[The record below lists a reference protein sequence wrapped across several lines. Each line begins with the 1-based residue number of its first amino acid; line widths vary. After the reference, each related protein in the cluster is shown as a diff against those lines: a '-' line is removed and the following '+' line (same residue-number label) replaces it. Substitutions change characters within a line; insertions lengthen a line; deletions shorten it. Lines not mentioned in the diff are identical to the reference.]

1 MIIVIYQ
8 MQLISLRETKYHDPS
23 MCRHLPD
30 DSLMSSIDYELHAGH
45 RINDLI
51 YTDTL
56 DR

>member
-1 MIIVIYQ
+1 